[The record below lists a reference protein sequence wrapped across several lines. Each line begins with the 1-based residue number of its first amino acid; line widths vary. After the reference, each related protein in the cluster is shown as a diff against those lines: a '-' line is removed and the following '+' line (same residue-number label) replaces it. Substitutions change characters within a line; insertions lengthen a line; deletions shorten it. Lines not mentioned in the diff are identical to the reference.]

1 MVKYFYIMLVSS
13 VLSVFQDSEVA
24 CVWLLLFYVVDL
36 VHTITW
42 KC

>member
-24 CVWLLLFYVVDL
+24 CV
-36 VHTITW
+36 
-42 KC
+42 